1 MVENNS
7 QPLKQ
12 RPRKKKRRLRKPIRI
27 FLWCV
32 GIGTTLSLGNY
43 VVKAFTTQDPAN
55 LVAALVTNQND
66 HSQANEQQTNGFIQD
81 PQTTD
86 SNSSL
91 VDDSKNGSTTDSSNE
106 NSDDSNTITK
116 NDSTKDHSSLQVEN
130 ESEKITEPIATILV
144 DAGHGGIDPGM
155 TVFDEVGQPVWMEK
169 NINLN
174 AALKFKEAMAWI
186 NPDIRVLLT
195 RDGDFA
201 TTGDQYENYSVVT
214 ELTNRTNMVSAYGA
228 NYYLSLH
235 CNSGGS
241 SQSGV
246 ELYVRSNDSFSNT
259 LAQNVFQA
267 FEAIGW
273 SDRQSVI
280 TTDSHPL
287 HVVDLAGVP
296 SMLVEMGYMTDPEDL
311 AQLVDDQQL
320 TTLMEQLAAAYSE
333 MILSSK

>member
-7 QPLKQ
+7 QPLNK

-27 FLWCV
+27 FLWCL
-32 GIGTTLSLGNY
+32 GIGSTLSFGNY
-43 VVKAFTTQDPAN
+43 VVKAFTAQDPGN

-66 HSQANEQQTNGFIQD
+66 HSQVNEQQASGFIQD
-81 PQTTD
+81 SQSANSTLLDESKDDLTTTSSD
-86 SNSSL
+86 INSDQSNANGNNDIANNSSDL
-91 VDDSKNGSTTDSSNE
+91 EV
-106 NSDDSNTITK
+106 
-116 NDSTKDHSSLQVEN
+116 VN
-130 ESEKITEPIATILV
+130 ESAKVTEPIATILV

-155 TVFDEVGQPVWMEK
+155 TVFDEAGQPVWMEK

-186 NPDIRVLLT
+186 NPEIRVLLV

-201 TTGDQYENYSVVT
+201 TTGDSFENYSEVT

-246 ELYVRSNDSFSNT
+246 ELYVRSNDPFSNT
-259 LAQNVFQA
+259 LAENVFQA
-267 FEAIGW
+267 FGAIGW
-273 SDRQSVI
+273 SDHQSVI

>member
-27 FLWCV
+27 FLWCA
-32 GIGTTLSLGNY
+32 GIGSTLFFGNH
-43 VVKAFTTQDPAN
+43 VVNAFTTQNAGN

-66 HSQANEQQTNGFIQD
+66 HAQANEQQTSGFIQD
-81 PQTTD
+81 SQSTS
-86 SNSSL
+86 SNSATIDESTENSTINSSSENL
-91 VDDSKNGSTTDSSNE
+91 DNSTTN
-106 NSDDSNTITK
+106 
-116 NDSTKDHSSLQVEN
+116 TKDDQSTSNSNLEVNN
-130 ESEKITEPIATILV
+130 ESAKITEPIATILV

-155 TVFDEVGQPVWMEK
+155 TISDEAGNPVWMEK
-169 NINLN
+169 DINLN

-186 NPDIRVLLT
+186 NPEIRVLLV

-201 TTGDQYENYSVVT
+201 TTGDDYANYSEVT
-214 ELTNRTNMVSAYGA
+214 ELTNRTNMISAYGA

-273 SDRQSVI
+273 SDNQSVI
-280 TTDSHPL
+280 STDSHPL

>member
-27 FLWCV
+27 FLWCA
-32 GIGTTLSLGNY
+32 GIGSTLCLGSY
-43 VVKAFTTQDPAN
+43 AVKAFTTPN
-55 LVAALVTNQND
+55 PSNIVAALDTNQND
-66 HSQANEQQTNGFIQD
+66 HSQANNQQTNGFIQD
-81 PQTTD
+81 SQNLN
-86 SNSSL
+86 SNSTANKEL
-91 VDDSKNGSTTDSSNE
+91 QNNSSNTSDALLE
-106 NSDDSNTITK
+106 NANSNQDDAVINPQIE
-116 NDSTKDHSSLQVEN
+116 VEN
-130 ESEKITEPIATILV
+130 ESAKIDEPIATILV

-155 TVFDEVGQPVWMEK
+155 TLSDESGNPVWMEK

-186 NPDIRVLLT
+186 NPEIRVLLV
-195 RDGDFA
+195 RDGDYA
-201 TTGDQYENYSVVT
+201 TTGDSFDNYSEVT

-228 NYYLSLH
+228 DYYLSLH

-246 ELYVRSNDSFSNT
+246 ELYVRSDDSFSNT

-267 FEAIGW
+267 FGSIGW
-273 SDRQSVI
+273 SDNQSVI
-280 TTDSHPL
+280 STDSHPL

-333 MILSSK
+333 MILSTK